1 MMITSMAFS
10 SSGSAKPEATN
21 FSRNPVIGSRVWRT
35 SWISSRV
42 LKRQNHVFLTGI
54 YQERLKKSKWLT
66 KTFRKTAKLK
76 HIWPVRCSRVWHGV
90 AVIPVGLDLEDQRT
104 LSAAAVVDGE
114 LGGLA
119 HGQDIHTVDLVI
131 K

>member
-1 MMITSMAFS
+1 M
-10 SSGSAKPEATN
+10 
-21 FSRNPVIGSRVWRT
+21 
-35 SWISSRV
+35 
-42 LKRQNHVFLTGI
+42 
-54 YQERLKKSKWLT
+54 
-66 KTFRKTAKLK
+66 
-76 HIWPVRCSRVWHGV
+76 
-90 AVIPVGLDLEDQRT
+90 IPVGLDLEDQRT